1 MKQSTVDPVAALALV
16 ALLSACGGS
25 GKASTTPSEPA
36 STTPS
41 AAHTA
46 EPGEPTLIQL
56 AGYVYQDP
64 TDASLLAAVPDSI
77 ETANSVIP
85 DTYTAGSVHYVT
97 NDAGGRILLI
107 AMRLGTKMDAMLG
120 ESVATATGVVTTLA
134 GSGATMRTSTI
145 STQPVASAAYSE
157 DGTDRMAF
165 AWVHNGVVT
174 SVVGWTRT
182 GRRVCPAS
190 LAAAHSQP
198 RTLRAKCRSRSLVGT
213 RGGWGGIDCPPHSDS
228 VALRRQ

>member
-1 MKQSTVDPVAALALV
+1 MKQSTVDPVVALALV

-25 GKASTTPSEPA
+25 GKASATPSEPA

-107 AMRLGTKMDAMLG
+107 AMQLGTKMDAMLG

-174 SVVGWTRT
+174 SVVGVDKEQTAAFVT
-182 GRRVCPAS
+182 AY
-190 LAAAHSQP
+190 LAAAHS
-198 RTLRAKCRSRSLVGT
+198 
-213 RGGWGGIDCPPHSDS
+213 
-228 VALRRQ
+228 